1 MRARGGIGP
10 VVVDPGAGDHFQL
23 ADRVRGEYVLQV
35 TGRVRARDAATVNPN
50 MATGEVE
57 VYGTGLTILSESE
70 TTPFPLESHASVGE
84 DVRLKYRYLDLRR
97 PEMQAG
103 LRFRRSEERGV
114 GGGCR

>member
-57 VYGTGLTILSESE
+57 VYGTGLTILSEVE
-70 TTPFPLESHASVGE
+70 TTPFLLYSHVSVGE
-84 DVRLKYRYLDLRR
+84 DVSLYFCYLDLLR
-97 PEMQAG
+97 PDMLTG
-103 LRFRRSEERGV
+103 IRYRFTV
-114 GGGCR
+114 